1 MARKKNDLSE
11 ALWQIYR
18 RPDIPQS
25 WSLRAG
31 NLPWNEPEFSQRML
45 HEHLDEGHGAASR
58 QTAEREAQIT
68 WLWRKLNLQAGQH
81 LLDVTCGPGL
91 YAVEFA
97 KRGVEVTGVDFSPAA
112 IGYAQELAKKEGVNG
127 RTHFSQ
133 QDIRQMAFGQK
144 FDAAI
149 LLYGQLAVFPPAE
162 AQSLLIKISELLR
175 PGGKLCIELL
185 HPDHV
190 DKSTSN
196 WWFTDD
202 KGLWGDNPFLHLGER
217 FWLENENTSV
227 ERYHIVDMETGKLLH
242 IELCDR
248 VYKMWEV
255 AGMMQ
260 SAGLTAVD
268 VYPDWDMLP
277 LYDAEEWVVYVAG

>member
-1 MARKKNDLSE
+1 
-11 ALWQIYR
+11 
-18 RPDIPQS
+18 
-25 WSLRAG
+25 
-31 NLPWNEPEFSQRML
+31 
-45 HEHLDEGHGAASR
+45 
-58 QTAEREAQIT
+58 
-68 WLWRKLNLQAGQH
+68 
-81 LLDVTCGPGL
+81 
-91 YAVEFA
+91 
-97 KRGVEVTGVDFSPAA
+97 
-112 IGYAQELAKKEGVNG
+112 
-127 RTHFSQ
+127 
-133 QDIRQMAFGQK
+133 MAFGQK